1 MSEETKITTYR
12 APPATD
18 RPAKRLVLEGAQGDG
33 ESFPFHDRIELGRFK
48 ESRDATGVLLVKDPT
63 VSSRHCVITQEAD
76 GRCFIRDASRN
87 GTRVDGRRLSP
98 NLKTELRVGQVVS
111 VGRHLRLRLE
121 GEQPESAAVSTQS
134 SSGTI
139 GISNPT
145 VVTVLVGDI
154 RNYTSLVQRATSPA
168 LQESVGRVFQ
178 RLEKEVVKLGGTLKE
193 FQGDALFAFW
203 EEGGEGNHAVD
214 ACAAALALH
223 DLAEELAEDS
233 AVWSVEDFPLRMDW
247 ALATGPVVISGYGA
261 EGALGLSMVGES
273 VVLAFRIEKFA
284 DDATGAIIACPVT
297 REMAA
302 KRFKFKDL
310 GSHRAKGFEQAHHLY
325 GLVGEKKR
333 LGLL

>member
-18 RPAKRLVLEGAQGDG
+18 RPAKSLVLEGAHGDG
-33 ESFPFHDRIELGRFK
+33 ECFPFHDRVELGRYK
-48 ESRDATGVLLVKDPT
+48 EGRDASGVLLIKDPT
-63 VSSRHCVITQEAD
+63 VSSRHCVITQESD
-76 GRCFIRDASRN
+76 GRCFIRDSSRN

-98 NLKTELRVGQVVS
+98 NLKTELHVGQVVS
-111 VGRHLRLRLE
+111 IGRHLRFRLE
-121 GEQPESAAVSTQS
+121 GERPECGDIRSDS

-139 GISNPT
+139 GVSNPT

-154 RNYTSLVQRATSPA
+154 RNYTSLVQRAASPA
-168 LQESVGRVFQ
+168 LQASVGRVFQ

-203 EEGGEGNHAVD
+203 EEGSGRNHAVD

-223 DLAEELAEDS
+223 NLAEELAEDGT
-233 AVWSVEDFPLRMDW
+233 VWTVEDFPLRMDW

-261 EGALGLSMVGES
+261 DGALGLSMVGES

-302 KRFKFKDL
+302 KNFKFKDL
-310 GSHRAKGFEQAHHLY
+310 GSRRAKGFEQAHHLY
-325 GLVGEKKR
+325 ALVRER
-333 LGLL
+333 GLLG